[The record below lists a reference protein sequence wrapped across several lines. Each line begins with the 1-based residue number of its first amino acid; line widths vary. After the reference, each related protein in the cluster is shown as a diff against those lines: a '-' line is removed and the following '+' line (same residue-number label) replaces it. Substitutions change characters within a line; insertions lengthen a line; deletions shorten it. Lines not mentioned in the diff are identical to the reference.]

1 MAVIHSTLNTQSDAF
16 AENAAVMAD
25 AVTEFKNIEARVVAQ
40 AQEKAPRYEQK
51 GLLSPRD
58 RLSLLL
64 DPDKPFLPLASL
76 CGYMQE
82 GDKDGSAAGGGVIAG
97 IGYVANTRCIVL
109 VDDYLTKGGSITE
122 LGSKKRLRMYHI
134 ALKQK
139 LPVIALSQ
147 SGGGDLT
154 SLGDWFGFSA
164 AGFAMQARLSAAG
177 IPQIT
182 VVHGSATAGGAYQPG
197 LSDYVIMIRNQ
208 STVYLAGPP
217 LLKAATG
224 EIATDE
230 EIGGAQMH
238 SEVSGVADFLAEDDA
253 DSIRIAREV
262 TAMLQWNN
270 GMADAN
276 MDLDSDKGTISAP
289 LHPAPLHPTS
299 ELLGVVPKDAKTP
312 YDVREVIAR
321 IADGSDF
328 VDFKPEFDMGTVCGF
343 MALEGKRCG
352 VIGNNAPITAKG
364 AAKAAQ
370 FIQLCEQ
377 AGTPLVFLHNTTGF
391 LVGTESERAGI
402 IKHGAKLIQAVT
414 NTTVPKISLVL
425 GGSFGAGNYAM
436 AGRGIEPD
444 FMFAWPRSV
453 VAVMGPAQAGSVLR
467 TVAQAKM
474 ARSKEIT
481 PEDTAKLDALE
492 QHTVSVMEAKSRAL
506 ANSARL
512 WDDGLIDPRDTR
524 PILSFVLS
532 ICCFAKQKVLNPTSF
547 GIGRL

>member
-1 MAVIHSTLNTQSDAF
+1 MAVIHSILNTQSDEF

-25 AVTEFKNIEARVVAQ
+25 AVNEFKDIEARVVAQ

-177 IPQIT
+177 TPQIT

-270 GMADAN
+270 NIVDAN
-276 MDLDSDKGTISAP
+276 IDTDKGALPS
-289 LHPAPLHPTS
+289 LC
-299 ELLGVVPKDAKTP
+299 TP
-312 YDVREVIAR
+312 
-321 IADGSDF
+321 
-328 VDFKPEFDMGTVCGF
+328 
-343 MALEGKRCG
+343 
-352 VIGNNAPITAKG
+352 
-364 AAKAAQ
+364 
-370 FIQLCEQ
+370 Q
-377 AGTPLVFLHNTTGF
+377 A
-391 LVGTESERAGI
+391 
-402 IKHGAKLIQAVT
+402 
-414 NTTVPKISLVL
+414 
-425 GGSFGAGNYAM
+425 NY
-436 AGRGIEPD
+436 
-444 FMFAWPRSV
+444 
-453 VAVMGPAQAGSVLR
+453 
-467 TVAQAKM
+467 
-474 ARSKEIT
+474 
-481 PEDTAKLDALE
+481 
-492 QHTVSVMEAKSRAL
+492 L
-506 ANSARL
+506 A
-512 WDDGLIDPRDTR
+512 
-524 PILSFVLS
+524 
-532 ICCFAKQKVLNPTSF
+532 
-547 GIGRL
+547 